1 MKSYLWTLNLL
12 FLLGFSYFVA
22 DLVSLFVGRQLDLPA
37 RSPVVE
43 WAATTE
49 AQVKPMTEVYSSI
62 VDRNIFGI
70 KPASAIAP
78 PEAVAPAP
86 VQLPPLRVR
95 LVGTIVGDA
104 DQSLAVIEDLGTKE
118 QRLYHIDDLFGTD
131 AKLIEVSRNEVT
143 FLRGKIRETV
153 TVEEGDSSGQPGTGQ
168 GPLGQPASA
177 VPAVAP
183 RSAGTQNSW
192 VLDKQEV
199 ASALENL
206 PQLLTKARVVPDLS
220 PDGKSDGFR
229 IVSISPAS
237 FYERIGLRNGD
248 VIQRINGIEVKDPQT
263 FMQVFTQLKDE
274 TNITMDLMRNNQKES
289 FTYEIR

>member
-1 MKSYLWTLNLL
+1 MKKYLWTLNIL

-22 DLVSLFVGRQLDLPA
+22 DLVSLFIGRQLDLPA
-37 RSPVVE
+37 RSPAVE

-49 AQVKPMTEVYSSI
+49 AQVKPTTEVYSSI

-78 PEAVAPAP
+78 PEAEAPAP

-95 LVGTIVGDA
+95 LVGTSVGEA
-104 DQSLAVIEDLGTKE
+104 DESLAVIEDLGTKE
-118 QRLYHIDDLFGTD
+118 QRVYHIDDLLEPD
-131 AKLIEVSRNEVT
+131 AKLIEVKRNEVT

-153 TVEEGDSSGQPGTGQ
+153 TVEEGDTPAQPTPGQSL
-168 GPLGQPASA
+168 LGQPVSA
-177 VPAVAP
+177 IPAVVP

-206 PQLLTKARVVPDLS
+206 PQLLTKARVVPDLT

-248 VIQRINGIEVKDPQT
+248 VIQRINGIEVKDPQS

-274 TNITMDLMRNNQKES
+274 TNITMDLMRNNQKAS
-289 FTYEIR
+289 FSYEIR

>member
-1 MKSYLWTLNLL
+1 MKRYLWTLNIL

-22 DLVSLFVGRQLDLPA
+22 DLVSLFIGRQLDLPA
-37 RSPVVE
+37 RSPAVE

-49 AQVKPMTEVYSSI
+49 AQVKPTTEVYSSI

-78 PEAVAPAP
+78 PQAVAPEP

-95 LVGTIVGDA
+95 LVGTSVGEA
-104 DQSLAVIEDLGTKE
+104 DESLAVIEDLGTKE
-118 QRLYHIDDLFGTD
+118 QRVYHIDDLLEPD
-131 AKLIEVSRNEVT
+131 AKLIEVERNEVT

-153 TVEEGDSSGQPGTGQ
+153 TVEEGDTPTQTPPGQSL
-168 GPLGQPASA
+168 LGRPASA
-177 VPAVAP
+177 VPAVIP
-183 RSAGTQNSW
+183 RSTGTQNSW

-206 PQLLTKARVVPDLS
+206 PQLLTKARVVPDLT

-229 IVSISPAS
+229 IVSIAPAS

-248 VIQRINGIEVKDPQT
+248 VIQRINGIEVKDPQS

-274 TNITMDLMRNNQKES
+274 TNISMDLMRNNQKES
-289 FTYEIR
+289 FSYEIR